1 MTTRRR
7 FLLAGASC
15 ALATGA
21 LAQSSTPTIGF
32 LLAVPPGTSVFAPT
46 VVQRLAELGY
56 RDGKG
61 ARLVYRSADGQ
72 PQRFPQLARELI
84 DAKCDL
90 IFAIGPEHAAR
101 ALKAT
106 GTSIPVVFYA
116 ND

>member
-1 MTTRRR
+1 AGMTTRRQ

-15 ALATGA
+15 ALATRTR
-21 LAQSSTPTIGF
+21 AQPSTPRIGF
-32 LLAVPPGTSVFAPT
+32 LLAVPPTTSVLAPI

-61 ARLVYRSADGQ
+61 ATLMHRSADGQ

-101 ALKAT
+101 ALKAA
-106 GTSIPVVFYA
+106 GTSIPVVF
-116 ND
+116 